1 MLNDGHD
8 CGVAIHIMCIFFFF
22 GFLSQK
28 RENFQE
34 IDSCDRQAY
43 ISFLITHDRINK
55 IT

>member
-8 CGVAIHIMCIFFFF
+8 CGVAIHIMYFIPKKGKF
-22 GFLSQK
+22 K
-28 RENFQE
+28 